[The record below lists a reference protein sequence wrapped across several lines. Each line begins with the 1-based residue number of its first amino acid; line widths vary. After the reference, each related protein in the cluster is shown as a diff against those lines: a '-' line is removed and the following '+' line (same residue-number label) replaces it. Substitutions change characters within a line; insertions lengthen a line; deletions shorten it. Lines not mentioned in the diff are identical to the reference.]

1 MTAMVASG
9 LDLLRRAPAIR
20 MHAGTVALSL
30 PAVIFLLVLFS
41 VPVVQLMLL
50 SIQSG
55 SLAPYEKAFT
65 DELYVAVLFNT
76 FKIALFVTIVSFLM
90 AYPVAYFL
98 TVATPFWRMFGLFC
112 LLMPF
117 WTSILVRTYAWMVIL
132 GRRGIVSEALLALG
146 ITDAPFSM
154 LHNMPAV
161 LIGMVHVL
169 MPYMVFPVYAVM
181 RRVDPNIMQ
190 AAFGLGAPAWR
201 AFLRVYFPLTLP
213 GVLSGATLVFILT
226 MGFFITPALLGG
238 GKVMMIAMLIETY
251 VHEFLDWEFSGALSV
266 ALLTFTLIVY
276 GVFKRVMKGER
287 NWS

>member
-1 MTAMVASG
+1 MSAAAASG
-9 LDLLRRAPAIR
+9 LSGLSRVPGIR
-20 MHAGTVALSL
+20 THGGAVALSL
-30 PAVIFLLVLFS
+30 PTVVFLLVLFAI
-41 VPVVQLMLL
+41 PVLRLMLL
-50 SIQSG
+50 SVESG

-65 DELYVAVLFNT
+65 DELYLGVLFNT
-76 FKIALFVTIVSFLM
+76 FKIALFVTAVSFLL

-98 TVATPFWRMFGLFC
+98 TVATPVWRMIGMFC

-161 LIGMVHVL
+161 MIGMVHVL

-181 RRVDPNIMQ
+181 QRVDPNVMQ

-201 AFLRVYFPLTLP
+201 AFFRVYFPLTLP
-213 GVLSGATLVFILT
+213 GVLSGATLVFILS

-266 ALLTFTLIVY
+266 ALLTFTLVIY
-276 GVFKRVMKGER
+276 ALFKRIMKAEQ